1 MNPTSVAIIIVSYKS
16 AALTVACLHSIDQER
31 AASDIGIK
39 VVVVDAASGDAP
51 AIAEAIRKNS
61 WSSWATVIEAPIN
74 GGFAYGNN
82 LAYQHIRREGAPE
95 YIHLLNPDTELR
107 RGAVAAL
114 VRFLEA
120 HPAVGIA
127 GSSFENLDG
136 SDWPY
141 AFHFPSLLSEL
152 EGGLELG
159 LVTRLLRRVVVPVEM
174 GPSSRQIDWVSGAS
188 MMVRRSVFEAVGGLD
203 EDFFLYFEETDFCFR
218 AKKAGFATWYVPES
232 RVMHIAGQ
240 SSNVTG
246 RKAAPTRLPAYWFE
260 SRRRYFLK
268 NHGLP
273 YAMAV
278 DAVALPVLALGALKL
293 ALQGRGNRKV
303 PYFIR
308 DLAHHS
314 VLWPRNRRLSRDV
327 DGTRPAAPNHSAS
340 AAMS

>member
-1 MNPTSVAIIIVSYKS
+1 MKPIPVAIIIVSYKS
-16 AALTVACLHSIDQER
+16 AALTIACLRTIDQER
-31 AASDIGIK
+31 FEGDLGIK
-39 VVVVDAASGDAP
+39 VVVVDAASGDAQ
-51 AIAEAIRKNS
+51 AIAEAIQKNS
-61 WSSWATVIEAPIN
+61 WSSWATVVEAPRN

-82 LAYQHIRREGAPE
+82 LAYRHICREGAPD

-107 RGAVAAL
+107 RGAVVAL
-114 VRFLEA
+114 VRFLET

-141 AFHFPSLLSEL
+141 AFRFPSVLSEL
-152 EGGLELG
+152 EGGLGFG
-159 LVTRLLRRVVVPVEM
+159 LVTRLLRRAVVAVEM
-174 GPSSRQIDWVSGAS
+174 GPSSQPIDWVSGAS
-188 MMVRRSVFEAVGGLD
+188 MMVRRSVFDAVGGLD

-218 AKKAGFATWYVPES
+218 AKKAGFPTWYVPES

-246 RKAAPTRLPAYWFE
+246 IKAAPTRLPAYWFE

-278 DAVALPVLALGALKL
+278 DALALPALALGALKL
-293 ALQGRGNRKV
+293 AMQQRGNRKV

-308 DLAHHS
+308 DLARHS
-314 VLWPRNRRLSRDV
+314 VLWPRNRRLSPDLA
-327 DGTRPAAPNHSAS
+327 RPADRSQSSSAS
-340 AAMS
+340 SR